1 MFAWPPGVSERPHG
15 WEWKILMTIVPD
27 KQYCVGLFLA
37 WWPKIFFSTFF
48 DYSFDYFLTIKLR
61 PGRSYLVSFDY
72 LTEQNVSESIF
83 KMKNGADANG
93 CNVIV

>member
-1 MFAWPPGVSERPHG
+1 MKNINDNCTRQAVLCGLVS
-15 WEWKILMTIVPD
+15 
-27 KQYCVGLFLA
+27 GLVA
-37 WWPKIFFSTFF
+37 KDFFFHF

-83 KMKNGADANG
+83 KMKSGADANG